1 MNVPINY
8 LAVLVTAVVGFGIG
22 ALWYAF
28 FSRSWLAAIG
38 KTEAEVRKGNA
49 AIAYS
54 GAFAASLMTAYAL
67 ALLIGLAQAQ
77 TFVHGALLGLWVWVG
92 FVAATNLPT
101 YLFSRW
107 PRELFFINNGYHFV
121 TLLIMGAILGAWT

>member
-1 MNVPINY
+1 MNVHVNY
-8 LAVLVTAVVGFGIG
+8 LAVLVSAVVGFGIG
-22 ALWYAF
+22 GPWYGF

-38 KTEAEVRKGNA
+38 KTEEEIKGGNA
-49 AIAYS
+49 AIAYI

-67 ALLIGLAQAQ
+67 ALLIGLAQANTPAQ
-77 TFVHGALLGLWVWVG
+77 GGLLGLWAWVG
-92 FVAATNLPT
+92 FVAAPNLPT